1 LVGIVIV
8 SHSNKVAEGIR
19 ELSLQ
24 MSSKNLRI
32 LAAGG
37 LSDGS
42 VGTDAVLISEAIL
55 KANDGDGVVVLF
67 DLGSALFSTYTA
79 YEFLEDPIRRLV
91 KIADAPILEGSIVA
105 AIHASAEN
113 DLDSVVTAA
122 EETRGTQKL

>member
-1 LVGIVIV
+1 MVGIVIV

-24 MSSKNLRI
+24 MSSKDLRI
-32 LAAGG
+32 IAVGG

-42 VGTDAVLISEAIL
+42 IGTDAVMISEAIL
-55 KANDGDGVVVLF
+55 KANTGDGVAVLF

-79 YEFLEDPIRRLV
+79 YEFLDESTRKLV

-105 AIHASAEN
+105 AIHASAESN
-113 DLDSVVTAA
+113 LDSVVAAA
-122 EETRGTQKL
+122 EETRGIHKL